1 MLFAKYY
8 SNNDIR
14 IEEQPL
20 PVIAHDEVLIKIES
34 SGICGSDLM
43 EWYRKDKVPL
53 VLGHEIAGEVA
64 EVGSNISSFRRGDRV
79 VATHHVPCMKC
90 RLCQRGNETMC
101 ETLRKTNY
109 DPGGFSQFVRLPAIN
124 TRLGLFRI
132 PDDMSFDEAS
142 FAEPLACVIRSHS
155 KIKRHSEDTVVV
167 IGSGISG
174 CLHIAYSR
182 AIGCGH
188 ILAVDINANRL
199 IRAKDFGA
207 DSITAKSSDI
217 ADTLL
222 EKTGRLADLVII
234 TTGNPQAIQDGIESV
249 GKGGTVIFFAP
260 TDPDIKLNINFNNV
274 FWKRDITLT
283 TSYAGSPENI
293 EMALHFIESGQVL
306 VEKMITHILP
316 LDQILKGFELVGTGN
331 DSLKVIIRPN

>member
-1 MLFAKYY
+1 MLLAKYY

-14 IEEQPL
+14 LEEQPL
-20 PVIAHDEVLIKIES
+20 PVIADDEALIKIES

-53 VLGHEIAGEVA
+53 VLGHEIAGEVV
-64 EVGSNISSFRRGDRV
+64 EIGRKISSFIQGDRV
-79 VATHHVPCMKC
+79 VATHHVPCLKC

-124 TRLGLFRI
+124 TRLGLFKI

-155 KIKRHSEDTVVV
+155 RISSHSDDTVVV

-182 AIGCGH
+182 VIGCGH
-188 ILAVDINANRL
+188 VLAADINPDRL
-199 IRAKDFGA
+199 VRAKDFGA
-207 DSITAKSSDI
+207 DSITTRSSDI
-217 ADTLL
+217 GGILL

-249 GKGGTVIFFAP
+249 GKGGTVILFAP
-260 TDPDIKLNINFNNV
+260 TEPDIKLNINFNKV

-293 EMALHFIESGQVL
+293 EMALHFIESGKVP

-316 LDQILKGFELVGTGN
+316 LNQILKGFELVGTGN